1 MSELAGQTIQQLFK
15 QWRSGD
21 AEAGQAMA
29 SRFSDWYYAIA
40 ASRLGDP
47 PCRQPL
53 ETACRRFAEGV
64 GTVNEARLLPGWSHD
79 IIVEELKN
87 AGERAWGGDFPN
99 NITGKKKPS
108 DLLAK
113 AVDKLTPIQV
123 KLLDRA
129 YDRNVPL
136 DDVKALANE
145 AGGYPIAVLQARYA
159 LKRVLRTQYNV
170 QFTEVPDQPNLDW
183 GPLPL
188 YECGRMDG
196 TNEEKSFETWM
207 LSDLS
212 LCKDIAEFS
221 SFAIALRGGS
231 LKSRPKSSAA
241 DAPTTPPPSTP
252 TTPPP
257 SAPVATPAPGPNKA
271 VLIGGVVVVAII
283 LAVLAAALSG

>member
-64 GTVNEARLLPGWSHD
+64 STVTEARLLPGWSHD
-79 IIVEELKN
+79 IIVEELKT

-113 AVDKLTPIQV
+113 AVDKLTPAQV
-123 KLLDRA
+123 TLLDRA
-129 YDRNVPL
+129 YDRKVPL

-159 LKRVLRTQYNV
+159 LKRVLRSQYNV

-221 SFAIALRGGS
+221 SFAIALRGGA
-231 LKSRPKSSAA
+231 LKAKPKGTASSEAITI
-241 DAPTTPPPSTP
+241 PPPPTTTTPPPQAQAQ
-252 TTPPP
+252 
-257 SAPVATPAPGPNKA
+257 APAGPNKA
-271 VLIGGVVVVAII
+271 VLIGGVVVVAVI
-283 LAVLAAALSG
+283 LAVIAAMMSG